1 MGTDLIITRFLS
13 KRIIRTDLHLQSL
26 SLSQLNVKILPS
38 HSLNIE
44 LYPYL

>member
-26 SLSQLNVKILPS
+26 SLSLSQLNVKILVTA
-38 HSLNIE
+38 LT
-44 LYPYL
+44 